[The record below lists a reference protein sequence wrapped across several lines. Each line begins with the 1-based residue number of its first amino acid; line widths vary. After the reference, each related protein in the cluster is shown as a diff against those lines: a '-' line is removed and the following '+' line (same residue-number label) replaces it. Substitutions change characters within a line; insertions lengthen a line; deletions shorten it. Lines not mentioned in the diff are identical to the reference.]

1 MNGRFLI
8 LVAFI
13 FTLVQNF
20 NAQDKGTIRGF
31 VYDSK
36 TKYPL
41 FNANVWI
48 EGTNRGDVSDFKG
61 YFELKNLEPG
71 SYTLVFSY
79 VGYKQERRKVELD
92 KGEVKTVD
100 VYLEEIPY
108 FSVEEIVVLGRAM
121 ETYNQAEFGGRDISK
136 RAPRDLGD
144 FIKNFTN
151 TSAIKKGG
159 YALDPVIR
167 GLKYDQVNVQID
179 NGMKIEPACPNRM
192 DPPTSHV
199 QSEDLEKVEILKG
212 PYALRFGPNFGGVV
226 NLVMARPKKTE
237 KFEIGG
243 EFETGYESSWKGKIA
258 RLTLSGGEK
267 LFDFRFAGGLKDYKN
282 YVDGAGNEVQS
293 GFKIKDWTG
302 KIGFNPGENHRVQ
315 ISLRNMYARDVLFP
329 ALPMDEIKNDT
340 RMISLDY
347 GLRNLSGINSAN
359 FKVYY
364 SKVYHLMTNE
374 YKPTRMMMET
384 ATEAITRSSGARAE
398 VGLLIERSI
407 LYLGFDYSRVEKE
420 GFRTRKMLSGPMA
433 GKTFT
438 DSVWQKSYVNNFG
451 VFVEYRTGIYGFNLI
466 ASARYDINYAE
477 PREPAPTFARM
488 FGTLYSKHH
497 NLSASIGID
506 KVVSSSVQLT
516 LLLGMSKRSP
526 NISERFINFLP
537 IGYDNYD
544 YVGNPTLKPETNN
557 SVDLIINLR
566 ALGGLL
572 RGDLFYYHI
581 RDFIS
586 SRVRSDLRPKNM
598 GVLGVKQFFNIE
610 TARLWGFEFGYSS
623 AFSREFGFDVNVYGT
638 KGRNSV
644 TGEPLPEI
652 PPFEA
657 RANLYYGFFEGT
669 VVPELSIRAV
679 ARKSDISQSFGET
692 PTPGFVLVNFLVNI
706 TYFKFFDVSFGVNN
720 LFDKAYYEHLNRR
733 VRTTGVPIYEPGRNF
748 FVNIKMKVGR

>member
-1 MNGRFLI
+1 MNGRFII

-226 NLVMARPKKTE
+226 NLVMARPKKT
-237 KFEIGG
+237 
-243 EFETGYESSWKGKIA
+243 
-258 RLTLSGGEK
+258 
-267 LFDFRFAGGLKDYKN
+267 
-282 YVDGAGNEVQS
+282 
-293 GFKIKDWTG
+293 
-302 KIGFNPGENHRVQ
+302 
-315 ISLRNMYARDVLFP
+315 
-329 ALPMDEIKNDT
+329 
-340 RMISLDY
+340 
-347 GLRNLSGINSAN
+347 
-359 FKVYY
+359 
-364 SKVYHLMTNE
+364 
-374 YKPTRMMMET
+374 
-384 ATEAITRSSGARAE
+384 
-398 VGLLIERSI
+398 
-407 LYLGFDYSRVEKE
+407 
-420 GFRTRKMLSGPMA
+420 
-433 GKTFT
+433 
-438 DSVWQKSYVNNFG
+438 
-451 VFVEYRTGIYGFNLI
+451 
-466 ASARYDINYAE
+466 
-477 PREPAPTFARM
+477 
-488 FGTLYSKHH
+488 
-497 NLSASIGID
+497 D
-506 KVVSSSVQLT
+506 K
-516 LLLGMSKRSP
+516 
-526 NISERFINFLP
+526 
-537 IGYDNYD
+537 
-544 YVGNPTLKPETNN
+544 
-557 SVDLIINLR
+557 
-566 ALGGLL
+566 
-572 RGDLFYYHI
+572 
-581 RDFIS
+581 
-586 SRVRSDLRPKNM
+586 
-598 GVLGVKQFFNIE
+598 
-610 TARLWGFEFGYSS
+610 FEFGYSS